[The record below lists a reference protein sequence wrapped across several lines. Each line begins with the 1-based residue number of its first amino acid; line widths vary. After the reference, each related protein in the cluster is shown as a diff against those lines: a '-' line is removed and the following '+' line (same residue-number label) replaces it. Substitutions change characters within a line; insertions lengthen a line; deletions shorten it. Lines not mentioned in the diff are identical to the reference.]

1 MQVTRGWPRVGPVLN
16 DWREIDSAA
25 IAALQPDVVFCDI
38 AQLPAQRDLSAIVH
52 PLAIYEV
59 DRIDIATIYCSAVV
73 RWVETFTVGELLE
86 STL

>member
-1 MQVTRGWPRVGPVLN
+1 
-16 DWREIDSAA
+16 
-25 IAALQPDVVFCDI
+25 
-38 AQLPAQRDLSAIVH
+38 VH

-59 DRIDIATIYCSAVV
+59 DRIDIANDLLQRGV